1 MAGIDPLYVL
11 VDKPGLPRIAE
22 GNVAIIGEDGD
33 KKPLRE
39 VSPLVT
45 IMESASFAAWR
56 LGVYTTEENR
66 DRVKKATVKHLNI
79 RRNPIQHTF
88 EDL

>member
-1 MAGIDPLYVL
+1 M
-11 VDKPGLPRIAE
+11 R
-22 GNVAIIGEDGD
+22 
-33 KKPLRE
+33 PLRE

-45 IMESASFAAWR
+45 IMEKAHHAAWR

-66 DRVKKATVKHLNI
+66 DRVKKAAVGLLNI
-79 RRNPIQHTF
+79 GRNPLQHTF